1 MDRIARL
8 NALLEQQPEDA
19 FLRHALGLEYLKA
32 GEQGKAEEWFRAALE
47 KDPQHIG
54 TYYHLVELLMKSG
67 RPEEAVRFCELGL
80 PACKAAGDDHAW
92 RELNMLYEELM
103 Y

>member
-1 MDRIARL
+1 
-8 NALLEQQPEDA
+8 
-19 FLRHALGLEYLKA
+19 
-32 GEQGKAEEWFRAALE
+32 
-47 KDPQHIG
+47 
-54 TYYHLVELLMKSG
+54 MKSG

-92 RELNMLYEELM
+92 RELNMLYEELI